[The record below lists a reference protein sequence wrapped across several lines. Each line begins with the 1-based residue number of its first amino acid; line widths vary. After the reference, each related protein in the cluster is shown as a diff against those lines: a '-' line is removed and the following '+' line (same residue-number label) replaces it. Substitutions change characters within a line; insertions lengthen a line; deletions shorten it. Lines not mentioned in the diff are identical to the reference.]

1 MKILLLY
8 LGTQILLSLQFA
20 SCGEKEPVVA
30 RIGDAEIAVADFKRF
45 VGNLPP
51 ELRSEKQGREAD
63 LDYLNSMVDQEL
75 LLMEARARGIDT
87 SAAIATQLQDLIR
100 LRLAGRYR
108 AQVIDTRIKIASE
121 DIQRAFVDMGFN
133 RERLYSRILLYTREE
148 VDEVMEQLGHGRTFE
163 EMARR
168 FADHDAFA
176 REDGTMDW
184 IGRTQAERFGIS
196 KQDFFSLAVGQVAEP
211 LRMPGFWQIYRFL
224 DDREAKIEKYQ
235 QEIGKKLYREQQ
247 RIRTQAE
254 FEVLSRKYGLRLHP
268 EGVRLLVRRNA
279 QKNLDLTPAEAAR
292 PLYSFE
298 GGKMTLGAYLNQL
311 RSKGFRGGLMD
322 SVQVVKSAEISALHP
337 SLFARAGRER
347 GWDEDP
353 AFVEWRERKN
363 KELILKALMKAETTA
378 RMDLNETVLR
388 DFYEADPGRFRNAA
402 EVTVR
407 EIWVHAEEEA
417 RGLQEEIERGA
428 DIAELLH
435 RPGVHSHGSLRRG
448 GELVL
453 RHLLRPAYPA
463 LVDAAFAAQEGDLVG
478 PVALEEM
485 EAFAIFRVLERKD
498 SRLRTFEEA
507 QKQVR
512 ARVRAEQERELST
525 DFLKRLQEKYRDRI
539 ELFVE
544 RLE

>member
-20 SCGEKEPVVA
+20 GCGEKEPVVA

-51 ELRSEKQGREAD
+51 ELQSEKQGREAD
-63 LDYLNSMVDQEL
+63 LDHLNSMVDQEL

-87 SAAIATQLQDLIR
+87 SAAIAAQLQDLIR
-100 LRLAGRYR
+100 LQLAGRYR
-108 AQVIDTRIKIASE
+108 AQVIDTRIKIAAE

-133 RERLYSRILLYTREE
+133 RERLYSRILLYSREE
-148 VDEVMEQLGHGRTFE
+148 VDEVMQQLGHGRTFE
-163 EMARR
+163 DMARR

-176 REDGTMDW
+176 QEDGTMDW

-196 KQDFFSLAVGQVAEP
+196 KQDFFSLATGQVAQP

-235 QEIGKKLYREQQ
+235 QEIGKELYREQQ
-247 RIRTQAE
+247 RIRTQEE
-254 FEVLSRKYGLRLHP
+254 FEVLSRQYRLRLHP
-268 EGVRLLVRRNA
+268 EGVGLLVRR
-279 QKNLDLTPAEAAR
+279 NLDLTPAEAAR
-292 PLYSFE
+292 ALYSFA
-298 GGKMTLGAYLNQL
+298 GGKMTLGDYLNQL
-311 RSKGFRGGLMD
+311 RSKGFRGGPVD
-322 SVQVVKSAEISALHP
+322 SVQVVKFAEISALHP
-337 SLFARAGRER
+337 FLFARAGRER
-347 GWDEDP
+347 GWDEEP
-353 AFVEWRERKN
+353 AFVEWRKRKN

-388 DFYEADPGRFRNAA
+388 DFYEADPRRFRNAA
-402 EVTVR
+402 EVAVR
-407 EIWVHAEEEA
+407 EIWVHTEEEA
-417 RGLQEEIERGA
+417 RGLRAEIERGA

-485 EAFAIFRVLERKD
+485 GAFAIFRVLEHKD
-498 SRLRTFEEA
+498 SRIRTFEEA

-525 DFLKRLQEKYRDRI
+525 DFLKRLQEKYRDQI

>member
-20 SCGEKEPVVA
+20 GCGEDEPVVA

-51 ELRSEKQGREAD
+51 ELQSEKQGRDAD

-100 LRLAGRYR
+100 LRLASRYR
-108 AQVIDTRIKIASE
+108 AQVIDTRIKIAAE

-148 VDEVMEQLGHGRTFE
+148 VDEVMQQLGHGRTFE

-176 REDGTMDW
+176 QEDGTMDW

-196 KQDFFSLAVGQVAEP
+196 KQDFFSLATGQVAEP
-211 LRMPGFWQIYRFL
+211 LHMPGFWQIYRFL
-224 DDREAKIEKYQ
+224 DDREAKLEKYQ

-247 RIRTQAE
+247 RIRTQEE
-254 FEVLSRKYGLRLHP
+254 FEVLSRKYRLRLHP
-268 EGVRLLVRRNA
+268 EGVRLLVRP
-279 QKNLDLTPAEAAR
+279 NLDLTPAEAAR
-292 PLYSFE
+292 PLYSFS
-298 GGKMTLGAYLNQL
+298 GGKMALGDYLNQL
-311 RSKGFRGGLMD
+311 RSKGFRGGLTD
-322 SVQVVKSAEISALHP
+322 SIQVVKLAEISALHP
-337 SLFARAGRER
+337 FLFARAGRER
-347 GWDEDP
+347 GWDEEP
-353 AFVEWRERKN
+353 AFVEWRKRKN

-378 RMDLNETVLR
+378 RMDLNETALR
-388 DFYEADPGRFRNAA
+388 DFYAADPGRFRNAA

-407 EIWVHAEEEA
+407 EIWVHTEEEA
-417 RGLQEEIERGA
+417 RGLRAEIERGA
-428 DIAELLH
+428 DIAELL
-435 RPGVHSHGSLRRG
+435 RRSGVHSHGSLRRG

-485 EAFAIFRVLERKD
+485 GAFAIFRVLERKD
-498 SRLRTFEEA
+498 SRIRTFEEA

-525 DFLKRLQEKYRDRI
+525 DFLKRLQEKYRDQI

>member
-20 SCGEKEPVVA
+20 GCGEKEPVVA

-51 ELRSEKQGREAD
+51 ELQSEKQGREAD
-63 LDYLNSMVDQEL
+63 LDHLNSMVDQEL

-87 SAAIATQLQDLIR
+87 SAAIAAQLQDLIR
-100 LRLAGRYR
+100 LQLAGRYR
-108 AQVIDTRIKIASE
+108 AQVIDTRIKIAAE

-133 RERLYSRILLYTREE
+133 RERLYSRILLYSREE
-148 VDEVMEQLGHGRTFE
+148 VDEVMQQLGHGRTFE

-176 REDGTMDW
+176 QEDGTMDW

-196 KQDFFSLAVGQVAEP
+196 KQDFFSLATGQVAQP

-235 QEIGKKLYREQQ
+235 QEIGKELYREQQ
-247 RIRTQAE
+247 RIRTQEE
-254 FEVLSRKYGLRLHP
+254 FEVLSRQYRLRLHP
-268 EGVRLLVRRNA
+268 EGVGLLVRR
-279 QKNLDLTPAEAAR
+279 NLDLTPAEAAR
-292 PLYSFE
+292 ALYSFA
-298 GGKMTLGAYLNQL
+298 GGKMTLGDYLNQL
-311 RSKGFRGGLMD
+311 RSKGFRGGPVD
-322 SVQVVKSAEISALHP
+322 SVQVVKFAEISALHP
-337 SLFARAGRER
+337 FLFARAGRER
-347 GWDEDP
+347 GWDEEP
-353 AFVEWRERKN
+353 AFVEWRKRKN

-388 DFYEADPGRFRNAA
+388 DFYEADPRRFRNAA
-402 EVTVR
+402 EVAVR
-407 EIWVHAEEEA
+407 EIWVHTEEEA
-417 RGLQEEIERGA
+417 RGLRAEIERGA

-485 EAFAIFRVLERKD
+485 GAFAIFRVLEHKD
-498 SRLRTFEEA
+498 SRIRTFEEA

-525 DFLKRLQEKYRDRI
+525 DFLKRLQEKYRDQI

>member
-20 SCGEKEPVVA
+20 GCGEKEPVVA

-108 AQVIDTRIKIASE
+108 AQVIDTRIKIAAE
-121 DIQRAFVDMGFN
+121 DIQRAFVDMGFD

-148 VDEVMEQLGHGRTFE
+148 VDEVIQQLGHGRTFE

-176 REDGTMDW
+176 QEDGTMDW

-247 RIRTQAE
+247 RIRTQEE

-268 EGVRLLVRRNA
+268 EGVRLLV
-279 QKNLDLTPAEAAR
+279 QHNLDLTPAEAAR
-292 PLYSFE
+292 PLYSFA
-298 GGKMTLGAYLNQL
+298 GGKMTLGDYLNQL
-311 RSKGFRGGLMD
+311 RSKGFRGGLTD
-322 SVQVVKSAEISALHP
+322 SVQVVKLAEISALHP
-337 SLFARAGRER
+337 WLFARAGRER
-347 GWDEDP
+347 GWDDEPD
-353 AFVEWRERKN
+353 FVEWRKRKN

-378 RMDLNETVLR
+378 RTDLNETVLR
-388 DFYEADPGRFRNAA
+388 DFYAADPGRFRDAA

-407 EIWVHAEEEA
+407 EIWVHTEEEA
-417 RGLQEEIERGA
+417 KGLRAEIERGA
-428 DIAELLH
+428 DIAELLR
-435 RPGVHSHGSLRRG
+435 RPDVHSHGSLRRG

-485 EAFAIFRVLERKD
+485 EAFAIFQVLGHKD
-498 SRLRTFEEA
+498 SRIRTFEEA

-512 ARVRAEQERELST
+512 GRVRAEQERELST

>member
-20 SCGEKEPVVA
+20 GCGEQEPVVA

-51 ELRSEKQGREAD
+51 ELQSEKQGRDAD

-75 LLMEARARGIDT
+75 LLMEARSRGIDT

-108 AQVIDTRIKIASE
+108 AQVIDTRIKIAAE

-148 VDEVMEQLGHGRTFE
+148 VDEVMQQLGHGRTFE

-176 REDGTMDW
+176 QEDGTMDW

-224 DDREAKIEKYQ
+224 DDREAKLEKYQ

-247 RIRTQAE
+247 RIRTQEE

-268 EGVRLLVRRNA
+268 EGIRLLVRP
-279 QKNLDLTPAEAAR
+279 NLDLTPAEAAR
-292 PLYSFE
+292 PLYSFS
-298 GGKMTLGAYLNQL
+298 GGKMTLEDYLNQL
-311 RSKGFRGGLMD
+311 RSKGFRGGLTD
-322 SVQVVKSAEISALHP
+322 SLQVVKLAEISALHP
-337 SLFARAGRER
+337 WLFARAGREQ
-347 GWDEDP
+347 GWDEEL
-353 AFVEWRERKN
+353 AFVEWRQRKN
-363 KELILKALMKAETTA
+363 KELILKALMEAETTA

-407 EIWVHAEEEA
+407 EIWVHTEEEA
-417 RGLQEEIERGA
+417 RGLRAEIERGA
-428 DIAELLH
+428 DIAELLR
-435 RPGVHSHGSLRRG
+435 RPDVHSHGSLRRG

-478 PVALEEM
+478 PVALEGM
-485 EAFAIFRVLERKD
+485 GAFAIFRVLEHKD
-498 SRLRTFEEA
+498 SRIRTFEEA
-507 QKQVR
+507 QRQVR

-525 DFLKRLQEKYRDRI
+525 DFLKRLQEKYRDQI

>member
-8 LGTQILLSLQFA
+8 LGTQILLSLQFVG
-20 SCGEKEPVVA
+20 CGEQEPVVA

-51 ELRSEKQGREAD
+51 ELQSEKQGREAD

-108 AQVIDTRIKIASE
+108 VQVIDTRIKIAAE

-148 VDEVMEQLGHGRTFE
+148 VDEVMQQLGHGRTFE

-176 REDGTMDW
+176 QEDGTMDW

-196 KQDFFSLAVGQVAEP
+196 KQDFFSLATGQVAEP

-224 DDREAKIEKYQ
+224 DDREAKLEKYQ
-235 QEIGKKLYREQQ
+235 QEIGKALYREQQ
-247 RIRTQAE
+247 RIRTQEE
-254 FEVLSRKYGLRLHP
+254 FEVLSRQYRLRLHP
-268 EGVRLLVRRNA
+268 EGVRLLVRRN
-279 QKNLDLTPAEAAR
+279 LDLTPAEAAR
-292 PLYSFE
+292 SLYSFS
-298 GGKMTLGAYLNQL
+298 GGKMTLGDYLNQL

-322 SVQVVKSAEISALHP
+322 SLQVVKFAEISALHP
-337 SLFARAGRER
+337 YLFAQAGRER
-347 GWDEDP
+347 DWDEEP
-353 AFVEWRERKN
+353 AFVEWRKRKN

-388 DFYEADPGRFRNAA
+388 DFYAADPGRFRNAA

-407 EIWVHAEEEA
+407 EIWVHTEEEA
-417 RGLQEEIERGA
+417 RGLRAEIERGA
-428 DIAELLH
+428 DIAELLR

-453 RHLLRPAYPA
+453 RYLLRPAYPA

-478 PVALEEM
+478 PVALEEIG
-485 EAFAIFRVLERKD
+485 AFAIFRVLEHKD
-498 SRLRTFEEA
+498 SRIRTFEEA

-512 ARVRAEQERELST
+512 ARVRAEQERELSS

>member
-20 SCGEKEPVVA
+20 GCGEQEPVVA
-30 RIGDAEIAVADFKRF
+30 RIGDSEIAVADFKRF

-51 ELRSEKQGREAD
+51 ELRSEKQGRDAD

-108 AQVIDTRIKIASE
+108 AQVIDTRIKIAAE

-148 VDEVMEQLGHGRTFE
+148 VDEVMQQLDHGRTFE

-176 REDGTMDW
+176 QEDGTMDW

-224 DDREAKIEKYQ
+224 DDREAKKEKYQ

-247 RIRTQAE
+247 RIRTQE
-254 FEVLSRKYGLRLHP
+254 ESEVLSRKYGLRLHP
-268 EGVRLLVRRNA
+268 EGVGLLVRR
-279 QKNLDLTPAEAAR
+279 NLDLTPAEAAR
-292 PLYSFE
+292 HLYSFA
-298 GGKMTLGAYLNQL
+298 GGKMTLGDYLNQL
-311 RSKGFRGGLMD
+311 RSKGFRGGPVD
-322 SVQVVKSAEISALHP
+322 SVQVVKFAEISALHP
-337 SLFARAGRER
+337 FLFARAGRER
-347 GWDEDP
+347 GWDEEP
-353 AFVEWRERKN
+353 AFVEWRKGKN

-388 DFYEADPGRFRNAA
+388 DFYEADPGRFRDAA

-417 RGLQEEIERGA
+417 RGLRAEIERGA

-485 EAFAIFRVLERKD
+485 GAFAIFRVLEHKD
-498 SRLRTFEEA
+498 SRIRTFEEA

-525 DFLKRLQEKYRDRI
+525 DFLKRLQEKYRDQI

>member
-8 LGTQILLSLQFA
+8 LGTQILLSLQFVG
-20 SCGEKEPVVA
+20 CGEQEPVVA

-51 ELRSEKQGREAD
+51 ELQSEKQGREAD

-87 SAAIATQLQDLIR
+87 SAAIAAQLQDLIR

-108 AQVIDTRIKIASE
+108 AQVIDTRIKIAAE

-148 VDEVMEQLGHGRTFE
+148 VDEVMQQLGYGRTFE

-176 REDGTMDW
+176 QEDGTMDW

-196 KQDFFSLAVGQVAEP
+196 KQDFFSLATGQVAQP

-235 QEIGKKLYREQQ
+235 QEIGKGLYREQQ
-247 RIRTQAE
+247 RIRTQEE
-254 FEVLSRKYGLRLHP
+254 FEVLSRQYRLRLHP
-268 EGVRLLVRRNA
+268 EGVGLLVRR
-279 QKNLDLTPAEAAR
+279 NLDLTPAEAAR
-292 PLYSFE
+292 ALYSFA
-298 GGKMTLGAYLNQL
+298 GGKMTLGDYLNQL
-311 RSKGFRGGLMD
+311 RSKGFRGGPVD
-322 SVQVVKSAEISALHP
+322 SVQVVKFAEISALHP
-337 SLFARAGRER
+337 FLFARAGRER
-347 GWDEDP
+347 GWDEEP
-353 AFVEWRERKN
+353 AFVEWRKRKN
-363 KELILKALMKAETTA
+363 KELILKALVKAETTA

-388 DFYEADPGRFRNAA
+388 DFYEADPRRFRNAA
-402 EVTVR
+402 EVAVR
-407 EIWVHAEEEA
+407 EIWVHTEEEA
-417 RGLQEEIERGA
+417 RGLRAEIERGA

-485 EAFAIFRVLERKD
+485 GAFAIFRVLEHKD
-498 SRLRTFEEA
+498 SRIRTFEEA

-525 DFLKRLQEKYRDRI
+525 DFLKRLQEKYRDQI

>member
-20 SCGEKEPVVA
+20 SCGEQEPVVA

-51 ELRSEKQGREAD
+51 ELQSEKQGRDAD

-100 LRLAGRYR
+100 LRLASRYR
-108 AQVIDTRIKIASE
+108 AQVIDARITIAAE

-148 VDEVMEQLGHGRTFE
+148 VDEVMQQLGQGKTFE

-176 REDGTMDW
+176 QDDGTMDW

-247 RIRTQAE
+247 RIRTQEE
-254 FEVLSRKYGLRLHP
+254 FEVLSRQYGLRLHP
-268 EGVRLLVRRNA
+268 EGVRLLVRP
-279 QKNLDLTPAEAAR
+279 NLELTPAEAAR
-292 PLYSFE
+292 PLYSFA
-298 GGKMTLGAYLNQL
+298 GGKMTLGDYLNQL
-311 RSKGFRGGLMD
+311 RSKGFRGGLID
-322 SVQVVKSAEISALHP
+322 SLQVVKLAEISALHP
-337 SLFARAGRER
+337 FLFARAGRER
-347 GWDEDP
+347 GWDEEP
-353 AFVEWRERKN
+353 AFVAWRKRKN

-388 DFYEADPGRFRNAA
+388 DFYAADPGRFRDAA

-407 EIWVHAEEEA
+407 EIWVHTEEEA
-417 RGLQEEIERGA
+417 RGLRAEIERGA

-435 RPGVHSHGSLRRG
+435 RPDVHSHGSLRRG

-485 EAFAIFRVLERKD
+485 GAFAIFRVLEHKD
-498 SRLRTFEEA
+498 SRIRTFEEA
-507 QKQVR
+507 QRQVR

-525 DFLKRLQEKYRDRI
+525 DFLKRLQEKYKDQI

>member
-8 LGTQILLSLQFA
+8 LGTQILLSLQFVG
-20 SCGEKEPVVA
+20 CGEQEPVVA

-51 ELRSEKQGREAD
+51 ELQSEKQGREAD

-87 SAAIATQLQDLIR
+87 SAAIAAQLQDLIR

-108 AQVIDTRIKIASE
+108 AQVIDTRIKIAAE

-148 VDEVMEQLGHGRTFE
+148 VDEVMQQLGYGRTFE

-176 REDGTMDW
+176 QEDGTMDW

-196 KQDFFSLAVGQVAEP
+196 KQDFFSLATGQVAQP

-235 QEIGKKLYREQQ
+235 QEIGKELYREQQ
-247 RIRTQAE
+247 RIRIQEE
-254 FEVLSRKYGLRLHP
+254 FEVLSRQYRLRLHP
-268 EGVRLLVRRNA
+268 EGVHLLVRRSAEN
-279 QKNLDLTPAEAAR
+279 NFDLTPAEAAR
-292 PLYSFE
+292 PLYSFA
-298 GGKMTLGAYLNQL
+298 GGKMTLGDYLNQL

-322 SVQVVKSAEISALHP
+322 SIQVVKLAEISALHP
-337 SLFARAGRER
+337 YLFARAGRER
-347 GWDEDP
+347 GWDEEP
-353 AFVEWRERKN
+353 AFVEWRKRKN

-402 EVTVR
+402 EVAVR
-407 EIWVHAEEEA
+407 EIWVHTEEEA
-417 RGLQEEIERGA
+417 RGLRAEIERGA

-463 LVDAAFAAQEGDLVG
+463 LVDAAFAGQEGDLVG

-485 EAFAIFRVLERKD
+485 GAFAIFRVLEHKD
-498 SRLRTFEEA
+498 SRIRTFEEA

-525 DFLKRLQEKYRDRI
+525 DFLKRLQEKYRDQI

>member
-20 SCGEKEPVVA
+20 GCGEKDPVVA

-108 AQVIDTRIKIASE
+108 AQVIDTRIKIAAE
-121 DIQRAFVDMGFN
+121 DIQRAFVDMGFD

-148 VDEVMEQLGHGRTFE
+148 VDEVIQQLGHGRTFE

-176 REDGTMDW
+176 QEDGTMDW

-224 DDREAKIEKYQ
+224 DDREAKIAKYQ
-235 QEIGKKLYREQQ
+235 QEIGKKLHREQQ
-247 RIRTQAE
+247 RIRTQEE

-268 EGVRLLVRRNA
+268 EGVRLLVRRN
-279 QKNLDLTPAEAAR
+279 LDLTPAEAAR
-292 PLYSFE
+292 PLYSFA
-298 GGKMTLGAYLNQL
+298 GGKMTLGDYLNQL
-311 RSKGFRGGLMD
+311 RSKGFRGGLTD
-322 SVQVVKSAEISALHP
+322 SVQVVKLAEISALHP
-337 SLFARAGRER
+337 WLFARAGRER
-347 GWDEDP
+347 GWDDEPD
-353 AFVEWRERKN
+353 FVEWRKRKN

-378 RMDLNETVLR
+378 RTDLNETVLR
-388 DFYEADPGRFRNAA
+388 DFYAADPGRFRDAA

-407 EIWVHAEEEA
+407 EIWVHTEEEA
-417 RGLQEEIERGA
+417 KGLRAEIERGA
-428 DIAELLH
+428 DIAELLR

-463 LVDAAFAAQEGDLVG
+463 LVDAAFAAQAGDLVG

-485 EAFAIFRVLERKD
+485 EAFAIFQVLEHKD
-498 SRLRTFEEA
+498 SRIRTFAEA

-525 DFLKRLQEKYRDRI
+525 DFLKRLQQKYRDRI

>member
-20 SCGEKEPVVA
+20 GCGEQEPVVA

-51 ELRSEKQGREAD
+51 ELQSEKQGRDAD

-108 AQVIDTRIKIASE
+108 AQVIDTSIKIAAE

-148 VDEVMEQLGHGRTFE
+148 VDEVIQQLGHGRTFE

-176 REDGTMDW
+176 QEDGTMDW

-196 KQDFFSLAVGQVAEP
+196 KQDFFSLATGQVAEP

-224 DDREAKIEKYQ
+224 DDREAKLEKYQ

-247 RIRTQAE
+247 RIRTQEE

-268 EGVRLLVRRNA
+268 EGVRLLVRP
-279 QKNLDLTPAEAAR
+279 NLDLTPAEAAR
-292 PLYSFE
+292 PLYSFS
-298 GGKMTLGAYLNQL
+298 GDKMTLGDYLNQL

-322 SVQVVKSAEISALHP
+322 SLQVVKLAEISALHP
-337 SLFARAGRER
+337 YLFARAGRER
-347 GWDEDP
+347 GWDEEP
-353 AFVEWRERKN
+353 AFVEWRKRKN
-363 KELILKALMKAETTA
+363 KELILKALMEAETTA

-407 EIWVHAEEEA
+407 EIWVHTEEEA
-417 RGLQEEIERGA
+417 RGLRAEIERGA
-428 DIAELLH
+428 DIAELLR
-435 RPGVHSHGSLRRG
+435 RPDVHSHGSLRRG

-478 PVALEEM
+478 PVALEGM
-485 EAFAIFRVLERKD
+485 GAFAIFRVLKHKD
-498 SRLRTFEEA
+498 SRIRTFEEA
-507 QKQVR
+507 QRQVR

-525 DFLKRLQEKYRDRI
+525 DFLKRLQEKYRDQI

>member
-8 LGTQILLSLQFA
+8 LGTQLLLSLQFA
-20 SCGEKEPVVA
+20 GCGEKEPVVA

-51 ELRSEKQGREAD
+51 ELQSEKQGREAH

-75 LLMEARARGIDT
+75 LFMEARARGIDT

-108 AQVIDTRIKIASE
+108 AQVIDTRIKIAAE

-148 VDEVMEQLGHGRTFE
+148 VDEVMQQLGHGRTFE
-163 EMARR
+163 EMAHR

-176 REDGTMDW
+176 QEDGTMDW

-196 KQDFFSLAVGQVAEP
+196 KQDFFSLAAGQVAEP

-224 DDREAKIEKYQ
+224 DDREAKLEKYQ

-247 RIRTQAE
+247 GIRTQEE
-254 FEVLSRKYGLRLHP
+254 FEVLSRQYRLRLHP
-268 EGVRLLVRRNA
+268 EGVRLLVRR
-279 QKNLDLTPAEAAR
+279 NLDLTPAEAAR
-292 PLYSFE
+292 PLYSFA
-298 GGKMTLGAYLNQL
+298 GGKMTLGDYLNQL

-322 SVQVVKSAEISALHP
+322 SIQVVKLAEISALHP
-337 SLFARAGRER
+337 YLFAQAGRER
-347 GWDEDP
+347 GWDEEP
-353 AFVEWRERKN
+353 AFVEWRKRKY

-388 DFYEADPGRFRNAA
+388 DFYAADPGRFRNAA
-402 EVTVR
+402 EVAVR
-407 EIWVHAEEEA
+407 EIWVHTEEEA
-417 RGLQEEIERGA
+417 RGLRAEIERGA

-485 EAFAIFRVLERKD
+485 GAFAIFRVLEHKD
-498 SRLRTFEEA
+498 SRIRTFEEA

-512 ARVRAEQERELST
+512 ARVRAEQERELSS
-525 DFLKRLQEKYRDRI
+525 DFLKRLQEKYRDQI

>member
-20 SCGEKEPVVA
+20 GCGEQEPVVA

-51 ELRSEKQGREAD
+51 ELQSEKQGRDAD

-108 AQVIDTRIKIASE
+108 AQVIDTRIKIAAE

-148 VDEVMEQLGHGRTFE
+148 VDEVMQQLGHGRTFE

-176 REDGTMDW
+176 QEDGTMDW

-224 DDREAKIEKYQ
+224 DDREAKLEKYQ

-247 RIRTQAE
+247 RIRTQEE

-268 EGVRLLVRRNA
+268 EGVRLLVRP
-279 QKNLDLTPAEAAR
+279 NLDLTPAEAAR
-292 PLYSFE
+292 PLYSFS
-298 GGKMTLGAYLNQL
+298 GGKMTLGDYLNQL

-322 SVQVVKSAEISALHP
+322 SLQVVKLAEISALHP
-337 SLFARAGRER
+337 WLFAQAGRER
-347 GWDEDP
+347 GWDEEP
-353 AFVEWRERKN
+353 AFVEWRKRKN
-363 KELILKALMKAETTA
+363 KELILKALMEAETTA

-388 DFYEADPGRFRNAA
+388 DFYAADPGRFRNAA

-407 EIWVHAEEEA
+407 EIWVHTEEEA
-417 RGLQEEIERGA
+417 RGLRAEIERGA
-428 DIAELLH
+428 DIAELLR
-435 RPGVHSHGSLRRG
+435 RPDVHSHGSPRRG

-485 EAFAIFRVLERKD
+485 GAFAIFQVLERKD
-498 SRLRTFEEA
+498 SRIRTFEEA
-507 QKQVR
+507 QRQVR

-525 DFLKRLQEKYRDRI
+525 DFLKRLQEKYRDQI

>member
-20 SCGEKEPVVA
+20 GCGEQEPVVA

-51 ELRSEKQGREAD
+51 ELQSEKQGREAD

-108 AQVIDTRIKIASE
+108 AQVIDTRIKIAAE

-148 VDEVMEQLGHGRTFE
+148 VDEVMQQLGHGRTFE

-176 REDGTMDW
+176 QEDGTMDW

-196 KQDFFSLAVGQVAEP
+196 KQDFFSLAAGQVAEP

-224 DDREAKIEKYQ
+224 DDREAKLEKYQ

-247 RIRTQAE
+247 RIRTQEE
-254 FEVLSRKYGLRLHP
+254 FEVLSRQYRLRLHP
-268 EGVRLLVRRNA
+268 EGVRLLVRR
-279 QKNLDLTPAEAAR
+279 NLDLTPAEAAR
-292 PLYSFE
+292 PLYSFA
-298 GGKMTLGAYLNQL
+298 GGEMTLGDYLNQL

-322 SVQVVKSAEISALHP
+322 SVQVVKFAEISALHP
-337 SLFARAGRER
+337 WLFARAGRER
-347 GWDEDP
+347 GWDEEP
-353 AFVEWRERKN
+353 AFVEWRKRKN

-388 DFYEADPGRFRNAA
+388 DFYAADPGRFRNAA
-402 EVTVR
+402 EVAVR
-407 EIWVHAEEEA
+407 EIWVHTEEEA
-417 RGLQEEIERGA
+417 RGLRAEIERGA

-485 EAFAIFRVLERKD
+485 GAFAIFRVLEHKD
-498 SRLRTFEEA
+498 SRIRTFEEA
-507 QKQVR
+507 QKQVQ
-512 ARVRAEQERELST
+512 ARVRAEQERELSS
-525 DFLKRLQEKYRDRI
+525 DFLKRLQEKYRDQI

>member
-20 SCGEKEPVVA
+20 GCGEQEPVVA

-51 ELRSEKQGREAD
+51 ELQSEKQGREAD

-108 AQVIDTRIKIASE
+108 AQVIDTRIKISAE

-148 VDEVMEQLGHGRTFE
+148 VDEVMQQLGHGRTFE

-176 REDGTMDW
+176 QEDGTMDW

-224 DDREAKIEKYQ
+224 DDREAKLEKYQ

-247 RIRTQAE
+247 RIRTQEE
-254 FEVLSRKYGLRLHP
+254 FEVLSRQHRLRLHP
-268 EGVRLLVRRNA
+268 EGVHLLVRR
-279 QKNLDLTPAEAAR
+279 NLDLTPAEAAR
-292 PLYSFE
+292 PLYSFA
-298 GGKMTLGAYLNQL
+298 GGKMTLGDYLNQL
-311 RSKGFRGGLMD
+311 RSKGFRGGLVD
-322 SVQVVKSAEISALHP
+322 SIQVVKLAEISALHP
-337 SLFARAGRER
+337 WLFAQAGRER
-347 GWDEDP
+347 GWDEEP
-353 AFVEWRERKN
+353 AFVEWRKRKN
-363 KELILKALMKAETTA
+363 KELILKALMEAETTA

-407 EIWVHAEEEA
+407 EIWVHTEEEA
-417 RGLQEEIERGA
+417 RGLRAEIERGA

-485 EAFAIFRVLERKD
+485 GAFAIFRVLEHKD
-498 SRLRTFEEA
+498 SRIRTFEEA

-525 DFLKRLQEKYRDRI
+525 DFLKRLQEKYREQI

>member
-20 SCGEKEPVVA
+20 GCGDQEPVVA
-30 RIGDAEIAVADFKRF
+30 RIGDAKIAVADFKRF

-51 ELRSEKQGREAD
+51 ELQSEKQGREAD

-100 LRLAGRYR
+100 QRLAGRYR
-108 AQVIDTRIKIASE
+108 AQVIDTRIKIATE

-148 VDEVMEQLGHGRTFE
+148 VDEVIQQLGHGRTFE

-176 REDGTMDW
+176 QEDGTMDW

-247 RIRTQAE
+247 RIRTQEE

-268 EGVRLLVRRNA
+268 EGVRLLV
-279 QKNLDLTPAEAAR
+279 QHNLDLTPAEAAR
-292 PLYSFE
+292 PLYSFADD
-298 GGKMTLGAYLNQL
+298 KMTLGDYLNQL

-322 SVQVVKSAEISALHP
+322 SLQVVKLAEISALHP
-337 SLFARAGRER
+337 FLFARAGRER
-347 GWDEDP
+347 GWDEEPD
-353 AFVEWRERKN
+353 FVEWRKRKN
-363 KELILKALMKAETTA
+363 KELILKALMKSETTA
-378 RMDLNETVLR
+378 RTDLNETVLR
-388 DFYEADPGRFRNAA
+388 DFYAADPGRFRDAA

-407 EIWVHAEEEA
+407 EIWVHTEEEA
-417 RGLQEEIERGA
+417 KGLRAEIERGA
-428 DIAELLH
+428 DIAELLR
-435 RPGVHSHGSLRRG
+435 RPSVHSHGSLRRG

-478 PVALEEM
+478 PVALKEIET
-485 EAFAIFRVLERKD
+485 FAIFQVLEHKD
-498 SRLRTFEEA
+498 SRIRTFEEA

-525 DFLKRLQEKYRDRI
+525 DFLKRLQEKYRDQI